1 MENLV
6 LWQYGCY
13 FGSSKVIDSFGYP
26 NVVIITYFFWYLL
39 GKNLHE
45 ICQEVFFLQLHTYNF
60 SVM

>member
-6 LWQYGCY
+6 LWQCGCY

-26 NVVIITYFFWYLL
+26 NVVIIKEFL
-39 GKNLHE
+39 
-45 ICQEVFFLQLHTYNF
+45 VFVGEESAWNMSGSIFLQLHTYNF